1 MSSVPSLETLLQ
13 QEQLVRLTQFS
24 FDDAWKV
31 GELIRQRA
39 SQENYPVAIEVYA
52 FGQMLFC
59 AALQGSSAE
68 NLEWI
73 ARKRNSTL
81 RNGHASLY
89 TGEVNEAAGTRMEAM
104 NYMDPERYT
113 DHGGSF
119 PLLLTGGGIIGA
131 VTVSGLPSHEDHALA
146 MWGIQQVL

>member
-1 MSSVPSLETLLQ
+1 MSPIPTPETLLQ
-13 QEQLVRLTQFS
+13 QEKLVRLTGFS
-24 FDDAWKV
+24 FADAWTI
-31 GELIRQRA
+31 GAAIRQRA
-39 SQENYPVAIEVYA
+39 MQENAPIAIEVYA
-52 FGQMLFC
+52 FGQVLFTS
-59 AALQGSSAE
+59 ALPGSSAE

-73 ARKRNSTL
+73 ARKRNTAL

-89 TGEVNEAAGTRMEAM
+89 TGESNEAVGIRMAAM
-104 NYMDPERYT
+104 NFIDQQRYT

-119 PLLLTGGGIIGA
+119 PLLLVSGGIIGA

>member
-1 MSSVPSLETLLQ
+1 MSLIPTPETLLQ
-13 QEQLVRLTQFS
+13 QEKLVRLSGFS
-24 FDDAWKV
+24 FTDAWTIGV
-31 GELIRQRA
+31 AIRQRA
-39 SQENYPVAIEVYA
+39 IQENAPIAIEVYA
-52 FGQMLFC
+52 FGQVLFTST
-59 AALQGSSAE
+59 LPGSSAE

-73 ARKRNSTL
+73 ARKRNTVL

-89 TGEVNEAAGTRMEAM
+89 TGESNEAAGIRMAAM
-104 NYMDPERYT
+104 NFIDQQRYT

-119 PLLLTGGGIIGA
+119 PLLLVSGGIIGA